1 MSSAEDA
8 GRTPAATARTNEPNP
23 SRMPAAFIGHG
34 SPMNTL
40 EDNRFTAAWQEFA
53 GTLPRPSAI
62 LAISAHWWTKGTAVT
77 VMDTPRT
84 IHDFSGFPPELFA
97 VSYPAPGSLPLASA
111 VIELLGPLTAVI
123 ADTEWGLDHG
133 TWSVLAR
140 MFPAADIPVVQL
152 SVDAGATTA
161 QRVALGAA
169 LAPLRDQ
176 GVFILASGNVVH
188 NLGKLLWNEPD
199 TAHDWNT
206 SFDDR
211 AREIMTTDPID
222 IVTLHEHPAFSLAAP
237 TPEHLQPLDYIAG
250 LAVAADATAEVLID
264 GPMMGSLSMTSYIV
278 RS

>member
-1 MSSAEDA
+1 MSPAENA
-8 GRTPAATARTNEPNP
+8 GQEPASTTRSEQPVP
-23 SRMPAAFIGHG
+23 HRMPAAFIGHG

-40 EDNRFTAAWQEFA
+40 EDNRFTRAWAEFA
-53 GTLPRPSAI
+53 ATIPKPTAI

-77 VMDTPRT
+77 VMDAPRT
-84 IHDFSGFPPELFA
+84 IHDFSGFPPELSA
-97 VSYPAPGSLPLASA
+97 VSYPAPGSLALASS
-111 VIELLGPLTAVI
+111 VIGLLAPYTAVI
-123 ADTEWGLDHG
+123 ADTAWGLDHG
-133 TWSVLAR
+133 TWSVLAH
-140 MFPAADIPVVQL
+140 MFPAADIAVVQL

-169 LAPLRDQ
+169 LTPLRDQ

-188 NLGKLLWNEPD
+188 NLAMMTRHEPD
-199 TAHDWNT
+199 TALDWNT
-206 SFDDR
+206 AFDDR

-250 LAVAADATAEVLID
+250 LAVAAETTAEVLVD
-264 GPMMGSLSMTSYIV
+264 GPVMGSLSMTSYIV